1 MKLNMLRTISYRNSY
16 LKSCLRQSTKEN
28 IFFERKLSSYP
39 CPKLELPEI
48 SLDKQ
53 FYLDPS
59 NIEAIKQ
66 NIKARNSDA
75 DIECAHR
82 LLAEG
87 RDAKEVEAEL
97 VKCPNMSHP
106 KVADLLEPHLCFQR
120 DFIPPE
126 HKIRSFDEMSRILGG
141 ALRMQNLTHLCGER
155 SYYLTGVLANLEQAL
170 IHWAVQELT
179 NKGFN
184 LISVPDILH
193 SDIIKR
199 CGMNVDGE
207 RTQVYKLGKEFGT
220 AALSGTAEMGIGGY
234 LMGKQMD
241 KLPLKL
247 CAVSRCYRAE
257 ASKNV
262 QDKGLYRVHQFYKV
276 EMFIVTDGNIDSSQE
291 ALHQVLDI
299 EKQMFDSLGLAYR
312 VLDMSP
318 DELGDPAARKYDIE
332 AWMPGRN
339 FWGEISSCSDCTDYQ
354 ARRLAITDSAGN
366 FCHTVNGTACAVPR
380 MIIALCEQQQT
391 LNGSIHVPEVLRPF
405 LGGADFLQGKPKRLR
420 PNLKYISSANF
431 FEKENVV
438 MD

>member
-1 MKLNMLRTISYRNSY
+1 MLRTISYKSSY
-16 LKSCLRQSTKEN
+16 LKSCIRQSTREN
-28 IFFERKLSSYP
+28 ILWPRKLSSYP
-39 CPKLELPEI
+39 CPKLELPAI

-53 FYLDPS
+53 FYLDPN
-59 NIEAIKQ
+59 NIEAIRQ
-66 NIKARNSDA
+66 NIKARNSVA
-75 DIECAHR
+75 DIDSAHQ
-82 LLAEG
+82 LHAEG
-87 RDAKEVEAEL
+87 RDEKDVLAKL
-97 VKCPNMSHP
+97 VTCPNMSHP
-106 KVADLLEPHLCFQR
+106 KVAHLTEPNLVFQR

-126 HKIRSFDEMSRILGG
+126 HKIRSFDEMSKILGG
-141 ALRMQNLTHLCGER
+141 AARLQNLKNLCGER

-170 IHWAVQELT
+170 IHWAVQQLT

-193 SDIIKR
+193 SDIIQR

-207 RTQVYKLGKEFGT
+207 RTQVYKLGKEFGS
-220 AALSGTAEMGIGGY
+220 AALSGTSEMAIGGF
-234 LMGKQMD
+234 LMGKKMD

-247 CAVSRCYRAE
+247 CAVSRCFRAE

-276 EMFIVTDGNIDSSQE
+276 EMFIVTDGNTDASQE

-299 EKQMFDSLGLAYR
+299 EREMFDSLGLAYR

-354 ARRLAITDSAGN
+354 ARRLSIKDSQGN

-380 MIIALCEQQQT
+380 MIIALCEQHQT
-391 LNGSIHVPEVLRPF
+391 SNGSIHVPEILRPF
-405 LGGADFLQGKPKRLR
+405 LGGVDVLQAKSKKLR
-420 PNLKYISSANF
+420 PNLKYINSANF